1 MTRSEIYNWLVMAF
15 SEPMN
20 NAAETFYYDKRDRE
34 FYSIHLADYLL
45 LNDDLTLNES
55 VNTSYSDNIEQLI
68 ANRIYRQDKKD
79 EDIIPVPRL
88 EVAKRKLIMEEFV
101 QNINEEM
108 VLNVL
113 QQRIKNQ
120 DGSQRFDF
128 YFGSEA
134 SDTIIQEWEEL
145 KYLRLIPIIN
155 QFIERNEIDLEA
167 SRVWDVGGNFS
178 IDLSLK

>member
-20 NAAETFYYDKRDRE
+20 NVAETFYYDRRDR
-34 FYSIHLADYLL
+34 
-45 LNDDLTLNES
+45 
-55 VNTSYSDNIEQLI
+55 
-68 ANRIYRQDKKD
+68 
-79 EDIIPVPRL
+79 
-88 EVAKRKLIMEEFV
+88 EEFV
-101 QNINEEM
+101 QNIDEEK

-128 YFGSEA
+128 YFGPEA
-134 SDTIIQEWEEL
+134 SDTMIQEWQEL

-178 IDLSLK
+178 IDLSLKQ